1 MSDFLRFLLSPL
13 LSQPDQLL
21 IKFSTYNV
29 AISVAPDDMGRVIG
43 RGGAVISAIR
53 NLVRTYCINHQI
65 PFTTIT
71 ITEPQNQ
78 GAPKTD

>member
-1 MSDFLRFLLSPL
+1 MQDFLKFLLTPL

-21 IKFSTYNV
+21 IKSSTYNIAV
-29 AISVAPDDMGRVIG
+29 SVAPEDMGLVIG

-71 ITEPQNQ
+71 IAEPTETEP
-78 GAPKTD
+78 G